1 MQKTNSRFVISTH
14 PGSSPKKSFKK
25 RQNRAVEEVAPGLSR
40 IAHRIVNT
48 YLVND
53 ADSGSWVLVD
63 AGLPTSARRIFKV
76 AEQRFGRKAPPA
88 AIILTHGHFDHVGSL
103 RKLLKRWDVPVYAHP
118 LELPYLTGKSD
129 YPPPDSRVGGGLMTL
144 MSRFFSRKGIDLG
157 NRVRALPSDGSVP
170 HLEEWRWLHTPG
182 HSPGHISLLR
192 DADHTLI
199 AGDAFVTVKQESVLA
214 VLTQIQAVNG
224 PPSYFTIDWEA
235 ARRSVQA
242 LNDWGPQVAATGHG
256 VPMSGPQLI
265 DQLDALAVDF
275 YEIAVPD
282 RGRYVRE
289 PVLADEQGV
298 VSVPPPLPNPWPK
311 VAGAGVIVVAL
322 AAAVDFIRRR
332 RRIGH

>member
-1 MQKTNSRFVISTH
+1 MRRRG
-14 PGSSPKKSFKK
+14 P
-25 RQNRAVEEVAPGLSR
+25 
-40 IAHRIVNT
+40 T
-48 YLVND
+48 YLN
-53 ADSGSWVLVD
+53 ALRRELGTAAQGTTLVY
-63 AGLPTSARRIFKV
+63 PTRGIVQTER
-76 AEQRFGRKAPPA
+76 
-88 AIILTHGHFDHVGSL
+88 
-103 RKLLKRWDVPVYAHP
+103 
-118 LELPYLTGKSD
+118 
-129 YPPPDSRVGGGLMTL
+129 
-144 MSRFFSRKGIDLG
+144 IDLG
-157 NRVRALPSDGSVP
+157 NRVQALPSNGSVP

-242 LNDWGPQVAATGHG
+242 LNEWGPQVAATGHG

-275 YEIAVPD
+275 NEIAVPD

-289 PVLADEQGV
+289 PVLANEQGL
-298 VSVPPPLPNPWPK
+298 VSVPPALPNPWPK
-311 VAGAGVIVVAL
+311 VAGAGVLLVAV
-322 AAAVDFIRRR
+322 AAVFDFVRKRRR
-332 RRIGH
+332 RMGR